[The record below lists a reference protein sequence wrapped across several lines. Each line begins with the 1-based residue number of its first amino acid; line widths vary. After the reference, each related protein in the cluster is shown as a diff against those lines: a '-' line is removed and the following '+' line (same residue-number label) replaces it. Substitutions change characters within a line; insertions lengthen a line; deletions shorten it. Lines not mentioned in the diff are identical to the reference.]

1 MALLRRLWRG
11 SVFRGSEQIYAHD
24 AGIDPKTGA
33 YEDFGIPAAILANF
47 LREHRIIP
55 EKNDLNSILFLM
67 TPAETPGKLKHLVDV
82 LVDFETIIKEDAPLS
97 TVLPDLYRTHQD
109 RYFGYTIRRLC
120 QEMHDFYKRNDAKT
134 YQKQLFRAEH
144 MPEVAM
150 PPQQAHW
157 ELLRNNAKLV
167 KLDDIVGEI
176 ALEGALPYPPG
187 VYCVVPGERWNEVAQ
202 KYFLILEE
210 GINEFPGFAPEIQGV
225 YMEQEGDYVE
235 AYGYV
240 LDQKK

>member
-1 MALLRRLWRG
+1 
-11 SVFRGSEQIYAHD
+11 
-24 AGIDPKTGA
+24 
-33 YEDFGIPAAILANF
+33 
-47 LREHRIIP
+47 
-55 EKNDLNSILFLM
+55 
-67 TPAETPGKLKHLVDV
+67 
-82 LVDFETIIKEDAPLS
+82 
-97 TVLPDLYRTHQD
+97 
-109 RYFGYTIRRLC
+109 
-120 QEMHDFYKRNDAKT
+120 MHDYYKRNDAKT
-134 YQKQLFRAEH
+134 YQKQLFRADH
-144 MPEVAM
+144 MPEVVM
-150 PPQQAHW
+150 TPQHAHW